1 MTSINE
7 CRWSSQC
14 FMLTT
19 SDLELILM
27 TILGRCLCL
36 YENESNV
43 TCLLCNCVFQGNG
56 RTLRQSRAARLL
68 LNAHTEQRVSLQMLP
83 RSFIDARSGSRV
95 QRDELM
101 TVLADVAALRVR
113 AQLEDSAEGTLR
125 SHGGLAHTNIKDKS
139 SVWCLWQELK
149 RIHSRLIT
157 SKISLFA

>member
-1 MTSINE
+1 MFRVFS
-7 CRWSSQC
+7 
-14 FMLTT
+14 
-19 SDLELILM
+19 
-27 TILGRCLCL
+27 
-36 YENESNV
+36 V
-43 TCLLCNCVFQGNG
+43 TVFQGNG

-139 SVWCLWQELK
+139 SVWRLWCLWHVFIRAVK
-149 RIHSRLIT
+149 RLIT
-157 SKISLFA
+157 SFVYIIYLCVYIIYIYIYMDIMVSSLSRCFYFLSILS